1 MADQSAIKR
10 DGAKV
15 SHLSVPNPA
24 RNQTN
29 EEVPVEVLL
38 STRIA
43 ALASL
48 DRNTLLQRWAE
59 LSAHPL
65 PPRISRELLLQAVAY
80 QMQVKAHGGAKG
92 GLSRWCRMQLAETG
106 KAKAS
111 LGQQSGANG
120 RQRQQHKGRKS
131 PGPATRHSFKPGT
144 RLLRTWNRE
153 THEVIVGADGL
164 FHYRGQTYPT
174 LSALA
179 RTITGTR
186 WSGPRFFGLVTSS
199 RGRCE
204 RDG

>member
-1 MADQSAIKR
+1 MADQQPKR
-10 DGAKV
+10 QAPQEPP
-15 SHLSVPNPA
+15 LSI
-24 RNQTN
+24 Q
-29 EEVPVEVLL
+29 
-38 STRIA
+38 IA
-43 ALASL
+43 ELASL
-48 DRNTLLQRWAE
+48 NRKALLQRWAK

-80 QMQVKAHGGAKG
+80 QMQVEAHLGTRG

-106 KAKAS
+106 KGKAGP
-111 LGQQSGANG
+111 GQQSGVNG
-120 RQRQQHKGRKS
+120 YQGQQRKGRKS

-144 RLLRTWNRE
+144 RLVRTWNRE
-153 THEVIVGADGL
+153 THEAIVGADGL

-199 RGRCE
+199 QGRCE
-204 RDG
+204 QDG